1 MKPDLLLDAI
11 TKHVKLTKDEEKI
24 VVSLLRDKKVK
35 KKQYLLQEKEIQKYG
50 FFVLSG
56 CLRSYSIDKNGIEHI
71 LQFAPSGWWIGDMSS
86 LKDEKPSV
94 LYIDAVC
101 DSEILLL
108 SNNDQNYLYE
118 AVPKMERF
126 FRLLAESAFK
136 TCQCRLIENLSL
148 PAKDRYESFCRR
160 YPTLIQ
166 SLPKKYIASYIGVT
180 PEFLSK
186 VTG

>member
-1 MKPDLLLDAI
+1 
-11 TKHVKLTKDEEKI
+11 
-24 VVSLLRDKKVK
+24 
-35 KKQYLLQEKEIQKYG
+35 
-50 FFVLSG
+50 
-56 CLRSYSIDKNGIEHI
+56 
-71 LQFAPSGWWIGDMSS
+71 MSS

-94 LYIDAVC
+94 MYIDAVS

-166 SLPKKYIASYIGVT
+166 SLPKKHIASYIGVT

-186 VTG
+186 ITG

>member
-11 TKHVKLTKDEEKI
+11 SKHVKLTNDEEKL
-24 VVSLLRDKKVK
+24 VVCLLKEKKIK

-50 FFVLSG
+50 FFVISG

-86 LKDEKPSV
+86 LKDEKPST
-94 LYIDAVC
+94 LYIDAVT

-118 AVPKMERF
+118 AIPKMERF

-166 SLPKKYIASYIGVT
+166 SLQKKHIASYIGVT

-186 VTG
+186 ITV